1 MSSAPVVVY
10 RHPSPVRAKTKPTD
24 LRTVT
29 SLIVLVAAAAFLLL
43 ACEQAAPPP
52 QGPPPIADPEP
63 EPEPHP
69 EDPPEQPLAD
79 DPSEPDTKP
88 TFGDATVPAHLYFT
102 AGEAITPLTLPA
114 ARGGN
119 GILSYSLSF
128 TDQGLTFD
136 PATRTLSGVPRG
148 ADVGYLMS
156 YQVTDEDGD
165 TATLEFEIR
174 ILLPCAA
181 TVRGACAHPPSPSPG
196 PARAV
201 SIEVVFGDDVPGFI
215 RDAVLSA
222 ALWWETAFTADFGPP
237 MTVHARDTCGG
248 WISDETRTVDD
259 LLIAVSM
266 YDPPDEPVV
275 VDGVWYP
282 APKATGGP
290 CATRG
295 SGLPYLGQVNFISLT
310 AGRDAAGNSVYDF
323 DLDPANADHHLLYN
337 TARHEIAHVLGFGTS
352 QRWGH
357 LVRDGAF
364 HGPAAMAEFGWPV
377 PTTGRGSLSDDIHW
391 DSDRFYDL
399 TGSVLMQTAVMASGS
414 PAVIAVT
421 LAAFQDL
428 GFAVDYSVAEKPAC
442 ESRGQALFRPG
453 ECFDL
458 PGIHR

>member
-1 MSSAPVVVY
+1 MRRRQSNGA
-10 RHPSPVRAKTKPTD
+10 RSPKRR
-24 LRTVT
+24 LRLAGSGSTVGFILAIF
-29 SLIVLVAAAAFLLL
+29 SLILLGG
-43 ACEQAAPPP
+43 CDEGPGTRGPSKPPVET
-52 QGPPPIADPEP
+52 PEP
-63 EPEPHP
+63 EPEP
-69 EDPPEQPLAD
+69 
-79 DPSEPDTKP
+79 EPDTEP
-88 TFGDATVPAHLYFT
+88 TFGDALVPDQLFYR

-114 ARGGN
+114 ASGGN
-119 GILSYSLSF
+119 GTLSYSLSR

-136 PATRTLSGVPRG
+136 PATRTLSGIPVGPN
-148 ADVGYLMS
+148 DVIYPMS
-156 YQVTDEDGD
+156 YRATDEDGD
-165 TATLEFEIR
+165 TATLEFEIW

-201 SIEVVFGDDVPGFI
+201 SIELVFGDDVPGFI
-215 RDAVLSA
+215 HEAVLSA
-222 ALWWETAFTADFGPP
+222 ARWWESAFTADFGPP
-237 MTVHARDTCGG
+237 MTIHAGDTCGG
-248 WISDETRTVDD
+248 RVFAETRVVDD

-266 YDPPDEPVV
+266 FDPPDEIVIDE
-275 VDGVWYP
+275 DGYWIP
-282 APKATGGP
+282 SPNASGGP
-290 CATRG
+290 CATRD
-295 SGLPYLGQVNFISLT
+295 SGLPYLGQVNFTSWRVDTL
-310 AGRDAAGNSVYDF
+310 GGPYEF
-323 DLDPANADHHLLYN
+323 WLHPGGADHHRLYN
-337 TARHEIAHVLGFGTS
+337 VARHEIAHVLGFGAS
-352 QRWGH
+352 QRWSQ

-442 ESRGQALFRPG
+442 ESRGHTLFRPG